1 MLGLKFGLAIQ
12 KQTVLGHQE
21 EPLSCV
27 LDCTIEN
34 KYNDFIKLP
43 AYGTLEPL

>member
-12 KQTVLGHQE
+12 KQTVLGH
-21 EPLSCV
+21 PLSCV